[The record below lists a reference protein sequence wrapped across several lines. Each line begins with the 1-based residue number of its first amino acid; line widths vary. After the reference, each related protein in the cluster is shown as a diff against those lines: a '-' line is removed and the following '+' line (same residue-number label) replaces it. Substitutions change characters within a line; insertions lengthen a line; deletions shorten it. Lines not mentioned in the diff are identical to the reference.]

1 MIKSKTDSK
10 DGLRAA
16 KGMRAATRKENSTG
30 KRIRRWIIPALLL
43 AMILACF
50 LYTAD
55 YYRADAAALQ
65 AMESNDIR
73 ITRTSYG
80 WYFDGPSETDAL
92 VFYPG
97 GKVEETAYAPLLSRL
112 AENGIDVCLVKM
124 PFHLA
129 IFGVNAAERVMKEHA
144 FDRWYIGG
152 HSLGGAMAAA
162 FAEKHDLDGVV
173 LLAAY
178 PTGPVEE
185 PMLMLYGSED
195 GVLNRDRLSAAAEY
209 GDVEKHVLDGGNH
222 AQFGNY
228 GPQKGDGSPAITAE
242 EQQDETVRLILEWM
256 ENTEE
261 KETGGNKN
269 GIQETDH

>member
-1 MIKSKTDSK
+1 M
-10 DGLRAA
+10 
-16 KGMRAATRKENSTG
+16 
-30 KRIRRWIIPALLL
+30 IPALLL
-43 AMILACF
+43 AAVILAWY

-55 YYRADAAALQ
+55 YYRADGIALQ
-65 AMESNDIR
+65 AMKSDEIR
-73 ITRTSYG
+73 IERTDYG

-97 GKVEETAYAPLLSRL
+97 AKVEETAYAPLLSHL

-124 PFHLA
+124 PFRLA
-129 IFGVNAAERVMKEHA
+129 IFGLNAAERVMKEHA
-144 FDRWYIGG
+144 SDRWYIGG
-152 HSLGGAMAAA
+152 HSLGGAMSAV
-162 FAEKHDLDGVV
+162 FAEKHDLDGVI

-185 PMLMLYGSED
+185 PILLLRGSED
-195 GVLNRDRLSAAAEY
+195 GVLNLDRVSSASEF
-209 GDVEKHVLDGGNH
+209 GDVKEYVLDGGNH

-228 GPQKGDGSPAITAE
+228 GPQKGDGVPAITAE
-242 EQQDETVRLILEWM
+242 EQQEETVRLILEWM
-256 ENTEE
+256 ENTE

>member
-1 MIKSKTDSK
+1 M
-10 DGLRAA
+10 
-16 KGMRAATRKENSTG
+16 
-30 KRIRRWIIPALLL
+30 IPALLL
-43 AMILACF
+43 AAVILAWY

-55 YYRADAAALQ
+55 YYRADGIALQ
-65 AMESNDIR
+65 AMKSDEIR
-73 ITRTSYG
+73 IERTDYG

-97 GKVEETAYAPLLSRL
+97 AKVEETAYAPLLRRL
-112 AENGIDVCLVKM
+112 AEDGIDVCLVRM

-129 IFGVNAAERVMKEHA
+129 IFGLNAAERVMKEHA
-144 FDRWYIGG
+144 SDRWYIGG
-152 HSLGGAMAAA
+152 HSLGGAMSAV
-162 FAEKHDLDGVV
+162 FAEKHDLDGVI

-185 PMLMLYGSED
+185 PILLLRGSED
-195 GVLNRDRLSAAAEY
+195 GVLNLDRVSSASEF
-209 GDVEKHVLDGGNH
+209 GDVKEYVLDGGNH

-228 GPQKGDGSPAITAE
+228 GPQKGDGVPAITAE
-242 EQQDETVRLILEWM
+242 EQQDETVRLILKWM
-256 ENTEE
+256 EYTEE

>member
-1 MIKSKTDSK
+1 M
-10 DGLRAA
+10 
-16 KGMRAATRKENSTG
+16 
-30 KRIRRWIIPALLL
+30 IPALLL
-43 AMILACF
+43 AAVILAWY

-65 AMESNDIR
+65 AMKSDEIR
-73 ITRTSYG
+73 IERTDYG

-97 GKVEETAYAPLLSRL
+97 AKVEETAYAPLLSRL

-124 PFHLA
+124 PFRLA
-129 IFGVNAAERVMKEHA
+129 IFGLNAAERVMKEHA
-144 FDRWYIGG
+144 SDRWYIGG
-152 HSLGGAMAAA
+152 HSLGGAMSA
-162 FAEKHDLDGVV
+162 V
-173 LLAAY
+173 L
-178 PTGPVEE
+178 PVEE
-185 PMLMLYGSED
+185 PILLLRGSED
-195 GVLNRDRLSAAAEY
+195 GVLNLDRISNASEF
-209 GDVEKHVLDGGNH
+209 GDVKEYVLDGGNH

-228 GPQKGDGSPAITAE
+228 GPQKGDGIPAITAE

-256 ENTEE
+256 ENTE

>member
-1 MIKSKTDSK
+1 M
-10 DGLRAA
+10 
-16 KGMRAATRKENSTG
+16 
-30 KRIRRWIIPALLL
+30 IPALLL
-43 AMILACF
+43 AAVILAWY

-55 YYRADAAALQ
+55 CYRADGIALQ
-65 AMESNDIR
+65 AMKSDEIR
-73 ITRTSYG
+73 IERTDYG

-97 GKVEETAYAPLLSRL
+97 AKVEETAYAPLLSHL

-124 PFHLA
+124 PFRLA
-129 IFGVNAAERVMKEHA
+129 IFGLNAAERVMKEHA
-144 FDRWYIGG
+144 SDRWYIGG
-152 HSLGGAMAAA
+152 HSLGGAMSAV
-162 FAEKHDLDGVV
+162 FAEKHDLDGVI

-185 PMLMLYGSED
+185 PILLLRGSED
-195 GVLNRDRLSAAAEY
+195 GVLNLDRVSSASEF
-209 GDVEKHVLDGGNH
+209 GDVKEYVLDGGNH

-228 GPQKGDGSPAITAE
+228 GPQKGDGSPLITAE
-242 EQQDETVRLILEWM
+242 EQQNETVRLILKWM
-256 ENTEE
+256 EYTEE